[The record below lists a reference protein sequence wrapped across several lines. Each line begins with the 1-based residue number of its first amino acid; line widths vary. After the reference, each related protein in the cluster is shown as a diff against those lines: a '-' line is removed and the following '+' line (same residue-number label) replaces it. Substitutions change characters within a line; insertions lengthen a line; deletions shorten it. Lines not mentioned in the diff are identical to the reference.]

1 MIKGIECINTFQGEG
16 PQRGYRMLLFR
27 FKYCDRVENKNPCK
41 YCDTLV
47 KMRVQQ
53 EAEYSIDL
61 LQKIIDKEKIGIL
74 ITGGEPA
81 YGDQYYSTIE
91 MLTKLNYPYANVET
105 NGHRLKDLLDVVP
118 KIHPVKFIYSPKF
131 FTEEELD
138 AEIER
143 TPYVFH
149 DPRVIVKLVYQNNI
163 LVHDYLYFL
172 KENEMNWKVFLM
184 PEGTTREKIIE
195 NAAET
200 FDAAEK
206 YKVGFSSRDHIIYGF
221 V

>member
-47 KMRVQQ
+47 KMRAQQ

-61 LQKIIDKEKIGIL
+61 LQNIIDKEKIGIL

-81 YGDQYYSTIE
+81 FGDQYYSTVK

-105 NGHRLKDLLDVVP
+105 NGYKLKELLEVVP
-118 KIHPVKFIYSPKF
+118 KVKPVKFVYSPKF
-131 FTEEELD
+131 FKEEELD
-138 AEIER
+138 IEIAR
-143 TPYVFH
+143 TQQVFN
-149 DPRVIVKLVYQNNI
+149 DPRVIIKLVYQNNFLI
-163 LVHDYLYFL
+163 HDYLDFL
-172 KENEMNWKVFLM
+172 KELKINWKVFLM
-184 PEGTTREKIIE
+184 PEGTTRELIIE

-206 YKVGFSSRDHIIYGF
+206 YQVGFSSRDHIIYGF